1 MILMST
7 IFRSQGDK
15 KHIMVFRAMKVS
27 SDEEIDAHALE
38 VEHAKLK
45 VGSCCPGCNIHLR
58 NYGSL

>member
-1 MILMST
+1 
-7 IFRSQGDK
+7 
-15 KHIMVFRAMKVS
+15 MVFRAMKVS

-45 VGSCCPGCNIHLR
+45 VGSGGPGCNIHLR